1 MNDAALK
8 SATQDIVVE
17 EILPHAPE
25 TVWNALTTREMMSRW
40 LKMPAT
46 GFEPVKGKRFTFQTS
61 PAGAWDGVIQ
71 CQVLE
76 ATPNE
81 RLVFSWKG
89 GDEGNVGYGSRLD
102 TIVAFTLSK
111 VANGVRLRLV
121 HSGFELPRND
131 TAFKNMSVGW
141 KKVVPS
147 IGDIAAEQASAN
159 KPH

>member
-1 MNDAALK
+1 
-8 SATQDIVVE
+8 
-17 EILPHAPE
+17 
-25 TVWNALTTREMMSRW
+25 
-40 LKMPAT
+40 
-46 GFEPVKGKRFTFQTS
+46 
-61 PAGAWDGVIQ
+61 
-71 CQVLE
+71 
-76 ATPNE
+76 
-81 RLVFSWKG
+81 VFSWKG